1 MADRD
6 QRTRVG
12 PGPRVRLRFAADDR
26 LIAWVRRG
34 DATAFEILY
43 DRHVR
48 ELLSFCRY
56 MLGSQADAED
66 AVQSTFASAHRALL
80 ADDRAIDLR
89 PWLFTI
95 ARNACLSTLRGRR
108 PVSEVADAWPSR
120 EDPVAQVEQRE
131 DMRQV
136 IETLQELPEAQ
147 RTALVLSELHGF
159 SQSEIGTLLGVRPEQ
174 VKSYVYQA
182 RTNLIS
188 EREARGADCRVIREE
203 LTLARGPALLKSRLR
218 RHLRSCPDCREYA
231 AAVARQRHQ
240 LGILLPAAPL
250 LALKRRALHAVLERV
265 PNACVGGVG
274 SGPAA
279 STTMEL
285 GGGGAGALM
294 VKLLVG
300 AVCLGAGTG
309 AATLVV
315 GIPGTTARPAAST
328 PSGREIARSRLA
340 SFVVAAS
347 DATPAAL
354 HPAGA
359 APAPTGRRGSQP
371 ASSAPQY
378 AQASPDGAVVAIPA
392 SSDGEVSTTGSIAG
406 ESHSGAGSGI
416 PGKSKEAPGK
426 SEESHGASSEES
438 HGKEEAH
445 GKGEEPHGK
454 SEESHGKEEA
464 HGKSE
469 EARGGEE
476 PHGKSEAVHGKS
488 EEAHGAEEA
497 HGKSGEAHGR
507 EVAQGASEEAHG
519 KSEEAQ
525 GKEEPHGGAEERH
538 GKSEEPHGKAKG
550 E

>member
-250 LALKRRALHAVLERV
+250 LALKRRALHAVLEEGPQRV
-265 PNACVGGVG
+265 CRWRGEWACSLHHDGARRRRCRCAHGQAARRRGLSGGWHGRGDPRCRHPRHNG
-274 SGPAA
+274 SAGGIDAEWTRDRAITARIIRCCRKRRDA
-279 STTMEL
+279 SR
-285 GGGGAGALM
+285 ASS
-294 VKLLVG
+294 
-300 AVCLGAGTG
+300 CWCGAGTNG
-309 AATLVV
+309 
-315 GIPGTTARPAAST
+315 
-328 PSGREIARSRLA
+328 
-340 SFVVAAS
+340 
-347 DATPAAL
+347 
-354 HPAGA
+354 
-359 APAPTGRRGSQP
+359 
-371 ASSAPQY
+371 
-378 AQASPDGAVVAIPA
+378 
-392 SSDGEVSTTGSIAG
+392 
-406 ESHSGAGSGI
+406 
-416 PGKSKEAPGK
+416 
-426 SEESHGASSEES
+426 
-438 HGKEEAH
+438 
-445 GKGEEPHGK
+445 
-454 SEESHGKEEA
+454 
-464 HGKSE
+464 
-469 EARGGEE
+469 
-476 PHGKSEAVHGKS
+476 
-488 EEAHGAEEA
+488 
-497 HGKSGEAHGR
+497 
-507 EVAQGASEEAHG
+507 
-519 KSEEAQ
+519 
-525 GKEEPHGGAEERH
+525 
-538 GKSEEPHGKAKG
+538 
-550 E
+550 